1 LDQMRAQGLKPPSSV
16 YCALA
21 HAYAKQG
28 MCEQAMNVFRRME
41 EEGYEPNL
49 MMFNLLINAFSVAGR
64 HLEAFS
70 VFDYMQEVV
79 RP

>member
-1 LDQMRAQGLKPPSSV
+1 
-16 YCALA
+16 
-21 HAYAKQG
+21 

-79 RP
+79 RT